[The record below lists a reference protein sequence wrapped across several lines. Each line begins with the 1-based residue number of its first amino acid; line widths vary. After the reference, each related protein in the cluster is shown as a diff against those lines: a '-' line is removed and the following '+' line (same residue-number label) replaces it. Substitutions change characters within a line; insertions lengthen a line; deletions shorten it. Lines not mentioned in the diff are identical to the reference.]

1 MAKRRTKIPK
11 PELQL
16 KLVFVFLCVALACV
30 LLQFNLLN
38 SAIAD
43 VATKIPGEGL
53 IISQK
58 ISEVLKKHLFIGISL
73 LVPLTVSVGVLV
85 TFRIAGPV
93 FRFEEYLMKIADGG
107 DPGPC
112 IIRKGDELNDLC
124 RAINA
129 AVATL
134 REQQQSAASD
144 TAADDADADAKVE
157 VMQGAELDD

>member
-1 MAKRRTKIPK
+1 MAKRRSKIPK

-58 ISEVLKKHLFIGISL
+58 ISEVLKKHLFIGVAL

-93 FRFEEYLMKIADGG
+93 YRFEEYLKKIADGG
-107 DPGPC
+107 DPGPLS
-112 IIRKGDELNDLC
+112 IRKGDELGDLC
-124 RAINA
+124 HAINA

-134 REQQQSAASD
+134 REQR
-144 TAADDADADAKVE
+144 DAMHTDHAPEE
-157 VMQGAELDD
+157 VLQGADSDA

>member
-1 MAKRRTKIPK
+1 MAKRRSKIPK

-53 IISQK
+53 VISQK
-58 ISEVLKKHLFIGISL
+58 ISEVLKKHLFIGVAM

-85 TFRIAGPV
+85 TFRIAGPIY
-93 FRFEEYLMKIADGG
+93 RFEQYLKEVANGG
-107 DPGPC
+107 NPGPC
-112 IIRKGDELNDLC
+112 RVRKGDELSELC
-124 RAINA
+124 DAINA

-134 REQQQSAASD
+134 REKA
-144 TAADDADADAKVE
+144 AADDTEAQE
-157 VMQGAELDD
+157 VLQGAEHDG